1 MQLHIQKVEQNNK
14 VFTLYYTSE
23 QPLPFDPHDV
33 VMVSAGDY
41 VVASVR
47 ELTADHIQLYISTDE
62 PLEWGDQVVIQLA
75 FSPTVSIVGSKDI
88 IAKLGHFPDFEHG
101 IITDHHIGK
110 DQVELDVQL
119 AEPFADHTIKLTFL
133 EATEIE
139 FSAPDVEKN
148 EIAEMD
154 FRYDETLMVVDIEA
168 AQGMSGSFFCGG
180 IKAEFKS

>member
-1 MQLHIQKVEQNNK
+1 MQLHIQKVEQNHK

-47 ELTADHIQLYISTDE
+47 ELTPDRIQLYISTE
-62 PLEWGDQVVIQLA
+62 EALEWGENIIIQLA
-75 FSPTVSIVGSKDI
+75 FSPTVSIVGSKEV

-101 IITDHHIGK
+101 MITDHEIGK
-110 DQVELDVQL
+110 DKVELTIQL
-119 AEPFADHTIKLTFL
+119 AEPLADQKIKLTFL
-133 EATEIE
+133 EASEIE

-168 AQGMSGSFFCGG
+168 VQGLSGSFFCGG
-180 IKAEFKS
+180 IKAELTS